1 MLYLLFVLYLLLIVP
16 VTNFPIENAV
26 QSIFTTLELAVGS
39 KTYECRILSWHHLHF
54 QGSWSNHH
62 KCLPSISAAFQ
73 CKEFEFNCTN
83 KKCIQESWV
92 CDGDDDCGDMSD
104 EVNCDVRE
112 NKCRD
117 SEFQCKTLDRM
128 CIHMSWKCDGDFDC
142 EDQSDEKHCKF
153 VFIF

>member
-1 MLYLLFVLYLLLIVP
+1 M
-16 VTNFPIENAV
+16 
-26 QSIFTTLELAVGS
+26 
-39 KTYECRILSWHHLHF
+39 
-54 QGSWSNHH
+54 
-62 KCLPSISAAFQ
+62 
-73 CKEFEFNCTN
+73 
-83 KKCIQESWV
+83 

-153 VFIF
+153 VLIFLVGKMFCVKQLCT